1 MQELHDDVIEK
12 FEQVL
17 NGYNLDIE
25 EKVSLVD
32 AYLLLQ
38 NFGNYHDLSEYAG
51 ICDNIAKEV
60 NYASFDKVA
69 SFCEQI
75 GPKLKEK
82 ITLPLYESD
91 YEYKDIND
99 RSGIKKEILE
109 FYKDFDK
116 ENYPYLK
123 QLINSN
129 NSHILLGYNNSLL
142 RDYRNTSGRAI
153 LHNYEP
159 YVVVK
164 GDGKKDGNP
173 IYISSALVHELGH
186 VVTYRFKDYTKMT
199 GSPLAEV
206 IPRVTELSFISTHSN
221 LEEQAKN
228 YFSILRV
235 YNNELKYADNKKIS
249 ETKRYI
255 AHRYI
260 TAASIGLYL
269 SKLYKEDNNKFKELY
284 DYIKKYEATPNEN
297 DIFDVFLNDKEYMK
311 MDYIEEEIEKNKKI
325 LLK

>member
-1 MQELHDDVIEK
+1 MQELHDEVIET
-12 FEQVL
+12 FEKVL
-17 NGYNLDIE
+17 NGYNLE
-25 EKVSLVD
+25 TEKKVSLVD
-32 AYLLLQ
+32 AYLLLR

-60 NYASFDKVA
+60 NYAAFDKVA
-69 SFCEQI
+69 SFYEQI

-82 ITLPLYESD
+82 ITLPLYEKD
-91 YEYKDIND
+91 YTYKDIND
-99 RSGIKKEILE
+99 RSDIKKEILD

-123 QLINSN
+123 QLLN
-129 NSHILLGYNNSLL
+129 NNNHILLGYNNSPL
-142 RDYRNTSGRAI
+142 RDYRNTSGQAI

-164 GDGKKDGNP
+164 GDGKTDGNP
-173 IYISSALVHELGH
+173 IYISSALVHEIGH
-186 VVTYRFKDYTKMT
+186 VITYRFKDYNKMT

-206 IPRVTELSFISTHSN
+206 IPRVAELSFISTHSN
-221 LEEQAKN
+221 KEEKAKN
-228 YFSILRV
+228 YFSLLRV
-235 YNNELKYADNKKIS
+235 YNNELKYADNKKFS
-249 ETKRYI
+249 EIQHYI

-269 SKLYKEDNNKFKELY
+269 SKLYAEDNKKFKELY

-297 DIFDVFLNDKEYMK
+297 DIFDVFLNDKDYMN